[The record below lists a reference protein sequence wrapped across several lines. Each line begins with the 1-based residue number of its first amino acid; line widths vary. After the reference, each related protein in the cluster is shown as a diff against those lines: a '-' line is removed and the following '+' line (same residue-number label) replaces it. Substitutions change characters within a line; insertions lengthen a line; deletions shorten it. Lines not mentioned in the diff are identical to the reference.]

1 MLNVNFNTKMPWSS
15 GVAFKIINILGGSEK
30 TLVVGG
36 AVRDWLSNK
45 PVKDIDFASKFLP
58 EKSIKLL
65 SDAGFKVIPIGIDHG
80 TIAVYHN
87 NRSYEITTL
96 RKDILTD
103 GRHAE
108 VVFGKDWKEDAIRR
122 DFTFN
127 ALYADEYGNIM
138 DPTGKGFKDL
148 ENKVLRFIGEPNQR
162 IKEDYL
168 RIVRYFRFLSNY
180 ADNID
185 NNSLKACLNNAELIK
200 SLSSERILEEFNK
213 IFKDVNYVKTINILI
228 KYNLL
233 QYIYSLSLFNNFKP
247 EKKYLDVILK
257 NFSTRKNLVRS
268 PFLFFTSI
276 MISLMNTNNNDY
288 KLIAKKIAKKLNF
301 SKSDEHFMYEIIS
314 WVKNINNISKEEIY
328 KIWLDFGQDS
338 INYLKIIFKVFSS
351 KKNDGLFYA
360 LNNEPPLFPCT
371 GKDAIRIGFKEG
383 KNIGKA
389 LNNVRDWWIKNEC
402 KPNRKECLKILKKN
416 IIHDI

>member
-1 MLNVNFNTKMPWSS
+1 MLNVNFNTKTPWSS
-15 GVAFKIINILGGSEK
+15 GVALKIINILGGSEK

-180 ADNID
+180 SDNID
-185 NNSLKACLNNAELIK
+185 DSSLKACVNNAKSIK
-200 SLSSERILEEFNK
+200 FLSSERILEEFNK
-213 IFKDVNYVKTINILI
+213 IFKDVNYIKTINILI
-228 KYNLL
+228 KYNLFHH
-233 QYIYSLSLFNNFKP
+233 IYSVSLFNNFNP
-247 EKKYLDVILK
+247 EKKYLDSILK
-257 NFSTRKNLVRS
+257 ILSNRNNLVKS
-268 PFLFFTSI
+268 PFLFFTAI
-276 MISLMNTNNNDY
+276 MISLINKNNDDH
-288 KLIAKKIAKKLNF
+288 KLVVKNVVKNLNF
-301 SKSDEHFMYEIIS
+301 SKKDEHYMVKIII
-314 WVKNINNISKEEIY
+314 WVHNIDNISKEEIY
-328 KIWLDFGQDS
+328 KVWLDFGQDS
-338 INYLKIIFKVFSS
+338 INYLKIIIKVFST
-351 KKNDGLFYA
+351 KKNNKLFYV
-360 LNNEPPLFPCT
+360 LNNEPSLFPCT
-371 GKDAIRIGFKEG
+371 GKDAIKIGFKEC
-383 KNIGKA
+383 KHIGRA
-389 LNNVRDWWIKNEC
+389 LNNVRDWWINNEC
-402 KPNRKECLKILKKN
+402 KPNRKECLKILKKEYN
-416 IIHDI
+416 S